1 MNAPTVLISVFSVCL
16 YTGSGW
22 ADSPVARHRAV
33 HHRRQTAAP
42 VAQPAAARTPA
53 GPPVAGPAP
62 VPNDSVTAPN
72 PTQAGDPM
80 VAPSVFALHYPPQ
93 GEGYVTGS
101 SPQAMDD
108 RNAAKVT
115 GVQMTLPLTQ
125 GSEPA
130 PP

>member
-1 MNAPTVLISVFSVCL
+1 VFRVVLSALVCC
-16 YTGSGW
+16 
-22 ADSPVARHRAV
+22 SPALAQSSAVTKHPHHHAV
-33 HHRRQTAAP
+33 HSAVQPAP
-42 VAQPAAARTPA
+42 VVAARTTLPA
-53 GPPVAGPAP
+53 PAVGPAP
-62 VPNDSVTAPN
+62 VPNEGVTAPM
-72 PTQAGDPM
+72 PTQAGDPT